1 MSHLACNAKAIIPE
15 TKAAA
20 AEVSPNPES
29 QAVLLAIDVV
39 SYKRVVAIQ
48 FNNDLTLFIRQLFL

>member
-1 MSHLACNAKAIIPE
+1 MLMEIIVSHLACNAKAIIPE

-20 AEVSPNPES
+20 ADVSPNPES

-39 SYKRVVAIQ
+39 SYK
-48 FNNDLTLFIRQLFL
+48 TYY